1 MKKECTEQDLR
12 ELARSAQAVFEAV
25 TLTEAPLCDGWQ
37 DDGLRVDYELRNGR
51 VDCVLHRRVEADGK
65 CWELEMCAPLAGNVL
80 PEERMTP
87 RERELCREDMSHDFL
102 TGVYNR
108 RYLET
113 VFAQK
118 LEQCAAQGR
127 KAAVALVSIDNG
139 QKLRDTYGQPVMDQL
154 HCFVGNQW
162 KKSFDTPA
170 TRVVCRLTGSIFAV
184 GCLDADGKQLAEEMQ
199 NLYRQMPR
207 GCITTTGMM
216 HRVQFTMSGA
226 AAGLDLTRAVYAQQV
241 HSAEVRIAHAADAQP
256 PELEPRFTCDGF
268 VTNEPGVPLAV
279 FMADC
284 LPALLHDPV
293 AGVIGAVHCGWRG
306 SVADILGAAVAQ
318 MCALGAHPADIRAAI
333 GPGIGACCFEV
344 GPEVVAAA
352 EALLHEPLGALVR
365 PRADG
370 KALLDLKGVNA
381 RRLAQ
386 LGVPAGQIAVSD
398 ACTMCW
404 PDVFWSHRA
413 TNGQR
418 GVQAAVITM

>member
-1 MKKECTEQDLR
+1 MHNEVSFPLHAERGAAYLTAPNIA
-12 ELARSAQAVFEAV
+12 ARHAFSTRLGGV
-25 TLTEAPLCDGWQ
+25 
-37 DDGLRVDYELRNGR
+37 
-51 VDCVLHRRVEADGK
+51 
-65 CWELEMCAPLAGNVL
+65 
-80 PEERMTP
+80 
-87 RERELCREDMSHDFL
+87 S
-102 TGVYNR
+102 TGVLESLNLSVR
-108 RYLET
+108 R
-113 VFAQK
+113 
-118 LEQCAAQGR
+118 G
-127 KAAVALVSIDNG
+127 
-139 QKLRDTYGQPVMDQL
+139 
-154 HCFVGNQW
+154 
-162 KKSFDTPA
+162 DTPENV
-170 TRVVCRLTGSIFAV
+170 RENWRRL
-184 GCLDADGKQLAEEMQ
+184 
-199 NLYRQMPR
+199 
-207 GCITTTGMM
+207 
-216 HRVQFTMSGA
+216 GA

-352 EALLHEPLGALVR
+352 EALLHERA
-365 PRADG
+365 RADG

-418 GVQAAVITM
+418 GVQAAVITL